1 MIRNRQNWQ
10 QKTKPSKRRSGP
22 ILGSLVSASLF
33 LLTLSG
39 CSQKPSASLTP
50 VVAETVSPAAKQ
62 AFMCTM
68 PPFLASD
75 MADLPDYILDTR
87 TMLAAINK
95 KNQNVN
101 AYNRKLQGL

>member
-1 MIRNRQNWQ
+1 
-10 QKTKPSKRRSGP
+10 
-22 ILGSLVSASLF
+22 
-33 LLTLSG
+33 
-39 CSQKPSASLTP
+39 
-50 VVAETVSPAAKQ
+50 
-62 AFMCTM
+62 MCTM